1 MGKLEKIDEIV
12 TRWNGGFMTSA
23 YAMLEVSR
31 IMKSKEVRAENVQL
45 TVNGKKVEGVVSA
58 VITYEER

>member
-1 MGKLEKIDEIV
+1 MSKLDKIEEIV

-45 TVNGKKVEGVVSA
+45 MVNGKRVEGIVSA
-58 VITYEER
+58 VITYEEK